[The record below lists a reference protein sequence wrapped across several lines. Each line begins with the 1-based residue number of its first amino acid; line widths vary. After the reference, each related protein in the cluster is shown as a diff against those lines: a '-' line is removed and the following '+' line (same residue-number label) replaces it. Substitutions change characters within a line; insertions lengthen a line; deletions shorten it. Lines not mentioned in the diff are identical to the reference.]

1 MLGFCWSP
9 TAKPGKSLLCS
20 VMTLS
25 ELSWRVSTRHM
36 ADWSISITAFVI
48 SRHRTR
54 SVLLIGRDVASLA
67 DGQHNPTR
75 LYLCVCCRCVTCGCE
90 TRLEDEKYEHR
101 QTDSVR
107 VERGR
112 ENVCLHEGSIA
123 NLELN
128 LVCVVYS
135 VSVLPPCCWL
145 LPHKENNN
153 RLCLTKSSSDL
164 GANGSIRGE
173 SAQRGRQKDDLFQPQ
188 ETWRSEAFKSFS
200 CLFTLRAILF
210 FTVRLVKTHQDRLAN
225 YFNKTITSP
234 ADVKRI
240 TLYSSAIILR
250 MDQSTRFHTKYFKA
264 SCYC

>member
-25 ELSWRVSTRHM
+25 ELSWRVPTRHT

-67 DGQHNPTR
+67 DGQHNPTC

-90 TRLEDEKYEHR
+90 TWLEDEKYEHR

-107 VERGR
+107 VEWGR

-128 LVCVVYS
+128 LVSVVYS
-135 VSVLPPCCWL
+135 VSILPPCCWL

-173 SAQRGRQKDDLFQPQ
+173 SAQRGRQKDGLFHTQ
-188 ETWRSEAFKSFS
+188 ETWRSEAFKSLS
-200 CLFTLRAILF
+200 CLFTLWARWAL
-210 FTVRLVKTHQDRLAN
+210 H
-225 YFNKTITSP
+225 SP
-234 ADVKRI
+234 PRENP
-240 TLYSSAIILR
+240 SGPPR
-250 MDQSTRFHTKYFKA
+250 
-264 SCYC
+264 